1 MRTTFSRAM
10 IVAAAGCLLVP
21 ACGDDGGPPMA
32 AGNQPAVEGAGPLYV
47 LGGTVFGT
55 PLVSYVVPVRS
66 LAAGTAV
73 DYAAGIPIVGGSALY
88 GPERAGHFF
97 VGSGETPTLTRY
109 EISREGVLSQ
119 GKSLSLAGQGF
130 STALVN
136 RSGVVFLSPTKAYF
150 IHQEDLKAVVWNPTT
165 MEIEGAIELPPELQ
179 KPGYGV
185 VFDGKAQRQG
195 SDLLLVATWADH
207 TNGRYPAGAVVL
219 TIDTDTNTVVA
230 KRDDPRCSQVFD
242 SMKHPSGDIY
252 YACSTWSA
260 ATNRV
265 LGAEFAAPSC
275 LLRIRAGQRHFDPD
289 YYLKIAD
296 LTGGQVAGGLI
307 PGRGT
312 EGFIRVLDE
321 ALFPIVPTATVA
333 EVTGAQAWR
342 WWRLDLDARTAA
354 PLDGLAPSAAGGTEI
369 AIDGTVYTALSKQ
382 DFSETTLIDLA
393 APEGPR
399 LGLVARGYLDG
410 GLRVH

>member
-1 MRTTFSRAM
+1 MNKIIIF
-10 IVAAAGCLLVP
+10 IAALMAGCG
-21 ACGDDGGPPMA
+21 GDGHRPTEEGTRPSVG
-32 AGNQPAVEGAGPLYV
+32 AGAAGPLYV

-55 PLVSYVVPVRS
+55 PAVSYVVPVRS

-73 DYAAGIPIVGGSALY
+73 DYMAGIPIVGGAAVY

-109 EISREGVLSQ
+109 EVSPDGVFTR
-119 GKSLSLAGQGF
+119 GKTLGLAGQGF

-136 RSGVVFLSPTKAYF
+136 RSGVVFLSPTRAYF

-165 MEIEGAIELPPELQ
+165 MEIVRSIELPPELNR
-179 KPGYGV
+179 PGQVV

-207 TNGRYPAGAVVL
+207 INGRYPAGALVL
-219 TIDTDTNTVVA
+219 TIDTGTDTVVA
-230 KRDDPRCSQVFD
+230 REEDARCSQLFD
-242 SMKHPSGDIY
+242 SMRHPSGDLY

-275 LLRIRAGQRHFDPD
+275 LLRIRAGQRRFDPD
-289 YYLKIAD
+289 FHLEVAS

-307 PGRGT
+307 PGPGG

-321 ALFPIVPTATVA
+321 ALFPIAASATVSD
-333 EVTGAQAWR
+333 VTGAEAWR
-342 WWRLDLDARTAA
+342 WWRLNLDELTAA
-354 PLDGLAPSAAGGTEI
+354 PVTALAPSAAGGTEI
-369 AIDGTVYTALSKQ
+369 AIDGKVYTSLSRE

-399 LGLVARGYLDG
+399 PGLVARGYLDG